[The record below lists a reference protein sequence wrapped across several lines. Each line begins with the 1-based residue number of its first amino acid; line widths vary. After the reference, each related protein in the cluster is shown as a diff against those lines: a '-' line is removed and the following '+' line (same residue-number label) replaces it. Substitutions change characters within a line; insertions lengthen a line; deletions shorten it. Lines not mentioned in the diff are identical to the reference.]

1 MSRIGKQ
8 PIQIN
13 EAVNVTLEGQT
24 LNVKGPK
31 GELSHVMHKA
41 VKAEIND
48 GVIQVSPK
56 KGARDGDSYQGLT
69 RTLIANMVK
78 GVTDGFEK
86 KLEFHGVGYRA
97 SVQGA
102 ELTMSLGFSHPVI
115 YTAPEGIEIKVEK
128 NVITISGIDKQKV
141 GQVASEIR
149 DIKKPEPYKGKGI
162 RYVDERVRRKAG
174 KTAAKGA

>member
-8 PIQIN
+8 PINLN
-13 EAVNVTLEGQT
+13 ESVTATLEGQT
-24 LNVKGPK
+24 LKVKGPK
-31 GELSHVMHKA
+31 GELAQVLYKA
-41 VKAEIND
+41 VKADIND
-48 GVIQVSPK
+48 GVIVITPK
-56 KGARDGDSYQGLT
+56 KGARNAESFQGLT
-69 RTLIANMVK
+69 RTLVFNMVK

-97 SVQGA
+97 AVAGNV
-102 ELTMSLGFSHPVI
+102 LTLNLGFSHPVL

-128 NVITISGIDKQKV
+128 NVITVAGIDKQKV

-149 DIKKPEPYKGKGI
+149 AIKKPEPYKGKGI